1 MFEGC
6 FDPDWSS
13 AKAGA
18 KAQVVPDHAAALC
31 PSKYPSCSTK
41 GRGECPCAGWAA
53 WTEGTW
59 QLSELGWWRPLFVHW
74 SEESLKHTNPSINHH
89 AFINLFGFSQFKIPV
104 VIWPQR
110 SVICCGHQLA
120 HFCAV
125 L

>member
-41 GRGECPCAGWAA
+41 GRGECPCAGWSA

-59 QLSELGWWRPLFVHW
+59 QLQSWVGGDP
-74 SEESLKHTNPSINHH
+74 SLCTGQRNPSNT
-89 AFINLFGFSQFKIPV
+89 QIPQS
-104 VIWPQR
+104 IIMP
-110 SVICCGHQLA
+110 L
-120 HFCAV
+120 
-125 L
+125 